1 MKRLF
6 FAPLLASVLL
16 AGCGATPD
24 SGASSRP
31 TATSTGPVLF
41 DDLGSYSRPLSGA
54 APAVQRWFDQGMR
67 LVYAFNH
74 QAAAEAFA
82 EAARLDPACAMC
94 LWGQALALGPNINA
108 PMLPEALVPAHD
120 LSRRALALA
129 GSAAPADR
137 ALIEALAQRYVADP
151 PDDRSALD
159 HAYAQAM
166 AQVVRAHPDDLDA
179 AVLYAEAL
187 MDLSPW
193 SYWGR
198 DGEPLEHTQALVAAL
213 ESVLARDPRH
223 IGAIHY
229 YIHAVEASPDPGRA
243 EPHADTLEALAPG
256 AGHLVHMPAHIYIRV
271 GRYHDATLNNLRAT
285 EADDRFLAICGSG
298 SGSNGVYPLGY
309 VPHNW
314 HFMAMSAGLE
324 GNARMSLHAARQT
337 AARVDAALLDEL
349 TFLQAFLVTPLQA
362 QVRFGRWD
370 EILATAQ
377 APDARPY
384 PRAIWHY
391 ARGLAWLARGD
402 TAAAAAE
409 LARLEAI
416 AGDPALAQVW
426 VSTPNTAVPVVA
438 IATDV
443 LRGELAAAHG
453 RFDEA
458 ADLLRRAAD
467 AEAALGYMEPPDWA
481 LPVRQ
486 TLGAVLLAGGR
497 AADAEAAFRADLAR
511 WPENGWSLRGLEAA
525 LRAQQRGDEAD
536 AVQARFA
543 AAWQWADT
551 ALDGPRL

>member
-1 MKRLF
+1 MKRLIL
-6 FAPLLASVLL
+6 APVLAGLLL

-24 SGASSRP
+24 PAAGSRP
-31 TATSTGPVLF
+31 AAAGAGPVLF
-41 DDLGSYSRPLSGA
+41 DDLGGYSRPLSGA
-54 APAVQRWFDQGMR
+54 APAVQRWFDQGLR

-94 LWGQALALGPNINA
+94 LWGQALALGPNINS
-108 PMLPEALVPAHD
+108 PMLPEALVPAHE

-129 GSAAPADR
+129 GRAAPADR

-151 PDDRSALD
+151 PADRSALD
-159 HAYAQAM
+159 RAYAQAM

-198 DGEPLEHTQALVAAL
+198 DGQPLEHTQALVGAL
-213 ESVLARDPRH
+213 ESVLARDPNH

-243 EPHADTLEALAPG
+243 EPYADTLEALAPG

-285 EADDRFLAICGSG
+285 EADDRFMAVCG

-337 AARVDAALLDEL
+337 AAKVDAALLDEL

-377 APDARPY
+377 APDGRPY

-409 LARLEAI
+409 LAALETI

-443 LRGELAAAHG
+443 LRGELAAARG
-453 RFDEA
+453 RLDEA
-458 ADLLRRAAD
+458 VAALERAAGT
-467 AEAALGYMEPPDWA
+467 EAALGYMEPPDWA

-497 AADAEAAFRADLAR
+497 ATEAEAAFRADLAT
-511 WPENGWSLRGLEAA
+511 WPDNGWSLRGLERA
-525 LRAQQRGDEAD
+525 LRAQQRGAEAD

-543 AAWQWADT
+543 TAWQWADT
-551 ALDGPRL
+551 PLDGPRL